1 MGIYKSPQIWVITS
15 KYSYMQAI
23 SDLARNGYHHYTQ
36 GEFPIEKTIKAYE
49 SLIRKYPLF
58 KDKNSV
64 FQARK
69 RGEPVGRLLLYRSSP
84 EIINFTMMF
93 DATDSQI
100 QEIYKKNGRDLP
112 KSVDNKWQRLSFST
126 YELAKHVRKFVN
138 EKGKKTNKGAS
149 SWTWQYKKDEIFSLR
164 ARLND
169 SINRGQIEETKK
181 ILISLSYAP
190 GFAGVR
196 SQLLEAYEDA
206 KRQWL
211 RKFGP
216 KSPLKTKPVIYI
228 RRIEQKGVFLT
239 EKLIAKELQRLE
251 KNESQKLLNLNYEQ
265 KGFLQDSLDDL
276 AKKANELHLLKSDVD

>member
-23 SDLARNGYHHYTQ
+23 SDLARNGYRHYTQ

-58 KDKNSV
+58 TDKNSV

-69 RGEPVGRLLLYRSSP
+69 RGEPVGRLLLYRSAP
-84 EIINFTMMF
+84 KIIHFTMMF

-100 QEIYKKNGRDLP
+100 QEIYKKNGSDLP
-112 KSVDNKWQRLSFST
+112 KSVDNKWKRLSFST

-138 EKGKKTNKGAS
+138 ENSKKTNKGAS

-169 SINRGQIEETKK
+169 SINRGHIEEAKK

-251 KNESQKLLNLNYEQ
+251 KDESQKLLNLNYDQ
-265 KGFLQDSLDDL
+265 KGFTQDYVDGL
-276 AKKANELHLLKSDVD
+276 AKKANELHFFKD